1 MNEIPNRIIYSDIE
15 TVSDLLLRLNQELS
29 LKMNVRFG
37 HTNMKTNERESYI
50 KGYLIDGQRYPDNPR
65 VVSIKRDFDYYLS
78 IESWSNRT
86 MYFQMR
92 PVNMIS
98 VLNAFNRAYNWLVN
112 EKLWKYRDNT
122 LYLIN
127 EPDEIFI
134 YNLYPKDVTVGIKA
148 TVMYDDQ
155 GNFCRGIRLTIGDR
169 LNFSDIGMN
178 NFGAMCYILKTLDM
192 YTAACTI
199 VNSLPSVYLEPTF
212 VKNLVYYNPEMTS
225 KVEDTSKI
233 EGVSSKGNRVP
244 PGLKKKTTIDDLG

>member
-112 EKLWKYRDNT
+112 EKLWKYRDNN

-127 EPDEIFI
+127 EREFDE
-134 YNLYPKDVTVGIKA
+134 
-148 TVMYDDQ
+148 
-155 GNFCRGIRLTIGDR
+155 FCL
-169 LNFSDIGMN
+169 LQ
-178 NFGAMCYILKTLDM
+178 ALHQLKLH
-192 YTAACTI
+192 
-199 VNSLPSVYLEPTF
+199 S
-212 VKNLVYYNPEMTS
+212 
-225 KVEDTSKI
+225 
-233 EGVSSKGNRVP
+233 
-244 PGLKKKTTIDDLG
+244 